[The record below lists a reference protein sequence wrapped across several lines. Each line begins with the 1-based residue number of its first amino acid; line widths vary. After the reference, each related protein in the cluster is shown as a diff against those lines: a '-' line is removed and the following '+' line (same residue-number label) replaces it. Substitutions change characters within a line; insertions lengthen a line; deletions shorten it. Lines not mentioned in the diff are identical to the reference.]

1 MRMKSIGIATAIV
14 TTARGTDPSVP
25 DARLTQ
31 KMRGRQES
39 LRLRAQIK
47 GIG

>member
-1 MRMKSIGIATAIV
+1 MTNTGITIAIV
-14 TTARGTDPSVP
+14 TTARETDPSVP

-39 LRLRAQIK
+39 LRLRVQIK